1 MMELVDEI
9 DALDKRMYHLKS
21 EIDCKSTM
29 EMYLSVSFIYKVS
42 PPLQSKGLN

>member
-21 EIDCKSTM
+21 EIDCKSIMCNVLKST
-29 EMYLSVSFIYKVS
+29 
-42 PPLQSKGLN
+42 